1 MSLTQPYNIP
11 QSSILLLFLLFSECK
26 CQTVFYSS
34 SISFFSCWKILKQ
47 QRHDWFSWYM
57 IKCTLHL
64 VNLPYF
70 KRMLYQY
77 SGEDNVM
84 EINMYE
90 NPNQGFFPLP
100 KWRITSLKG
109 GNGNSWSLGIKTTN
123 TWDEL
128 ISRVQFSSR
137 HHRKL
142 ERRWCRQLWVSA
154 RGFTLTS
161 ADGQLLHNSFT
172 SKHPCLFLSADVY
185 FSAVLSVWIC
195 QLDAVPLFS
204 SMGELPEISGD
215 EVQEVNVPVP
225 LTEPERWH
233 RMAKQLQNDVK
244 TLRDEQFIRDFG
256 ETVNMSLF
264 ENERINTPVFKAS
277 DGCFLK
283 NFSTE
288 RCLGHIYNILMWYKE
303 NLNYI
308 ERENLTPTLMNNVKH
323 EMKRL
328 LESINSQLQSK
339 DLQVEDISSSLHAKS
354 AWTQK
359 AVTHSILFN
368 LTNVMI
374 HTCRAIP
381 YLSKSKA
388 GHSQRTK
395 NKIKTDWI
403 SDKN

>member
-1 MSLTQPYNIP
+1 MMP
-11 QSSILLLFLLFSECK
+11 
-26 CQTVFYSS
+26 
-34 SISFFSCWKILKQ
+34 
-47 QRHDWFSWYM
+47 
-57 IKCTLHL
+57 
-64 VNLPYF
+64 
-70 KRMLYQY
+70 
-77 SGEDNVM
+77 
-84 EINMYE
+84 
-90 NPNQGFFPLP
+90 
-100 KWRITSLKG
+100 
-109 GNGNSWSLGIKTTN
+109 
-123 TWDEL
+123 
-128 ISRVQFSSR
+128 
-137 HHRKL
+137 
-142 ERRWCRQLWVSA
+142 SA
-154 RGFTLTS
+154 M
-161 ADGQLLHNSFT
+161 N
-172 SKHPCLFLSADVY
+172 VY

-195 QLDAVPLFS
+195 QLDAVPLYS

-215 EVQEVNVPVP
+215 EVQEVNVQAP
-225 LTEPERWH
+225 TEQERWH

-264 ENERINTPVFKAS
+264 ESERINTPVFKAS
-277 DGCFLK
+277 DGCYLK

-288 RCLGHIYNILMWYKE
+288 RCLGRIYNVLMWYKE

-308 ERENLTPTLMNNVKH
+308 ERENRTTTLMNNVKH

-339 DLQVEDISSSLHAKS
+339 DVQVEDISSSLHAKS

-359 AVTHSILFN
+359 TVTHSILFN

-374 HTCRAIP
+374 DTCRAIP

-395 NKIKTDWI
+395 NKKKTDDWI